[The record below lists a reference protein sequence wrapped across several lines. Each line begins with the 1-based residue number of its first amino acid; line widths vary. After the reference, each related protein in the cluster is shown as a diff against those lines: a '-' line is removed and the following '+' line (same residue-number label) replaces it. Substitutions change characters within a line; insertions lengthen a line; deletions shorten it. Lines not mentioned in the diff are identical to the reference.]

1 MSNAAGSVVSSDPAL
16 GRFVGRYELLHE
28 IATGGMAT
36 VFLGRAR
43 GAANFERIVA
53 LKICHPHLRKD
64 EDFANMFLDEARL
77 AAQIHHPN
85 VVSTVDVGNDEDLYL
100 VMEYVE
106 GDRLSGLIRT
116 ASKKGQRLPLA
127 ITTRLMIDVL
137 SGLHAAHELV
147 DQKGDPLHIVHRD
160 VSPQNILVGVNGVAK
175 ITDFGIAKAEARATV
190 TREGQVKGKMSYMA
204 PEQLSCRDVDRRADL
219 YAAGVVFWETLT
231 GRRLFRADTD
241 AETLNMVLH
250 GVVPAPSSVAP
261 EVPPELDAIIVKA
274 LQREPGKRFATG
286 AEMADAVE
294 NAGFKVANARAVAA
308 YITEM
313 LAEPLAQRREL
324 LKKIAEGLIIPA
336 PDRNPELSHS
346 AVRPAGSTLTST
358 PRADTLSG
366 PGSAVPHRASMTGT
380 EVVSA
385 PAPPS
390 RKGLLVALTALGLLL
405 AAGLGVL
412 AAQSGAPTAAARPVH
427 LPPPRPATPMVV
439 VVQPQVPAQPA
450 QPALPALPEANP
462 GAHMVI
468 EAPVEPPERPG
479 RHGRNRP
486 RNGPGAPSVGGG
498 TPPTRT
504 NPPGSS
510 SGEFRPTGI

>member
-1 MSNAAGSVVSSDPAL
+1 MTNAAGSVVSADPAL
-16 GRFVGRYELLHE
+16 GRYVGRYELVHE

-53 LKICHPHLRKD
+53 LKICHPHLRRD

-85 VVSTVDVGNDEDLYL
+85 VVSTVDVGNEEDLYL

-106 GDRLSGLIRT
+106 GDRLSGLIRS
-116 ASKKGQRLPLA
+116 ASKKGQRMPLA
-127 ITTRLMIDVL
+127 VTTRVMIDVL

-147 DQKGDPLHIVHRD
+147 DAKGEALHIVHRD

-219 YAAGVVFWETLT
+219 YAAGVVFWEALT

-261 EVPPELDAIIVKA
+261 EVPPELDAIVVKA

-286 AEMADAVE
+286 AEMADAIE
-294 NAGFKVANARAVAA
+294 NAGFKVANARAVAT
-308 YITEM
+308 YITEV

-324 LKKIAEGLIIPA
+324 LRKIAEGLIVP
-336 PDRNPELSHS
+336 NPERNADLSHS
-346 AVRPAGSTLTST
+346 AVRPAGSTLTSN
-358 PRADTLSG
+358 PRADSLSG
-366 PGSAVPHRASMTGT
+366 PGNALPTLRPGATNTELVAVP
-380 EVVSA
+380 A
-385 PAPPS
+385 PAS
-390 RKGLLVALTALGLLL
+390 RKGLLVAVAGFGLLL
-405 AAGLGVL
+405 AVGLGVL
-412 AAQSGAPTAAARPVH
+412 AAQGGASPGVTRPVAPTPR
-427 LPPPRPATPMVV
+427 RPAEPVVV
-439 VVQPQVPAQPA
+439 VVQPQTPTQPA
-450 QPALPALPEANP
+450 QPTGTPDPS
-462 GAHMVI
+462 AHMVI
-468 EAPVEPPERPG
+468 EAPVDPPTPERPG
-479 RHGRNRP
+479 RHGRNRT
-486 RNGPGAPSVGGG
+486 RPGQNASSGS
-498 TPPTRT
+498 TPTNTHT
-504 NPPGSS
+504 NPTPGHGG
-510 SGEFRPTGI
+510 GEFRPTGI